1 MTYKISTEHEE
12 LRTQSM
18 KNLLAKTCPS
28 GLGNVGNVL
37 SPNTGAVASN
47 PSGL

>member
-1 MTYKISTEHEE
+1 MKK
-12 LRTQSM
+12 LRTQSII
-18 KNLLAKTCPS
+18 NLLAKTCPK

-47 PSGL
+47 PSGLYKLELV